1 MKNKFTLFVS
11 LSLLLFAALG
21 CSSLNP
27 LGGDSAN
34 TGSQSNKSVGDKA
47 VDVAVG
53 ESKIGIPECDEVMDK
68 VTAELNSPDE
78 GYIAK
83 AIKATVLN
91 RIKDGIR
98 ESYEKNPKDT
108 EELIKSCKE
117 FGAQFDKYKAEEEAK
132 KNQQQ

>member
-1 MKNKFTLFVS
+1 MKNKFTFFVS
-11 LSLLLFAALG
+11 LSLVLFAALG

-27 LGGDSAN
+27 LGGDSA
-34 TGSQSNKSVGDKA
+34 SQSNKSIGDKA

-53 ESKIGIPECDEVMDK
+53 ESKIGVPECDEVMDK

-78 GYIAK
+78 GYVTK

-98 ESYEKNPKDT
+98 ESYEKNPNDT
-108 EELIKSCKE
+108 AELVKTCKE
-117 FGAQFDKYKAEEEAK
+117 FAVQFAKYKAEDEAK
-132 KNQQQ
+132 KKEQEQK